1 MGKKI
6 NFGADADYYYNRGI
20 DKAEEG
26 KDIEAISDFYL
37 SLELDPGNIYTMSE
51 MAYSY
56 YELGLTEQAIKIY
69 YRILDADR
77 YSDIAYIGL
86 MQCFV
91 RENRIVSALYY
102 LNMGL
107 EYGALDTDYLPT
119 TEITEE
125 QQQTAV
131 PPELRVLHAG
141 DKTGVVGVARTIAA
155 SGDYKVARKMLEEV
169 SEKSEQYIDAGAY
182 LSFLSLAEG
191 NYEECE
197 AKAKEVLAKDPKNAC
212 AYCSLIVSCLS
223 RGDVDAAESYMYDL
237 DAVDVQDKENVMRVA
252 GCMAEIGND
261 ELCAKYFGRLFDITP
276 YEPDST
282 LMYALALFNL
292 HKRDDARSYMT
303 ALRRLYPDNGT
314 IAYYARLMNEP
325 NVNHIKLNVSI
336 PRREIQNRI
345 KYIDERFA
353 ELGDAEKVADAMF
366 DDEELY
372 EDVMWL
378 LFSNEYSL
386 ASHIGSFLCQDE
398 LWQPFILDRL
408 IDPDVPPA
416 VKKDYLLS
424 YLKYSKIKKFSLL
437 VGDVMLF
444 FSPRMP
450 KCSDDINIQDA
461 YWNAYATCA
470 FVTQS
475 FQSKL
480 NKIYKKIAEA
490 TVKPG
495 FKSDEVKSAVL
506 AAVMTRLSGAHSIF
520 YDKESCC
527 GIFDIEKRDYD
538 EYIKRFG
545 LEEEEAAA
553 EKRLAAYN
561 KKKTDEHVK
570 RTEEKENKQ

>member
-1 MGKKI
+1 
-6 NFGADADYYYNRGI
+6 
-20 DKAEEG
+20 
-26 KDIEAISDFYL
+26 
-37 SLELDPGNIYTMSE
+37 
-51 MAYSY
+51 
-56 YELGLTEQAIKIY
+56 
-69 YRILDADR
+69 
-77 YSDIAYIGL
+77 
-86 MQCFV
+86 
-91 RENRIVSALYY
+91 
-102 LNMGL
+102 
-107 EYGALDTDYLPT
+107 
-119 TEITEE
+119 
-125 QQQTAV
+125 
-131 PPELRVLHAG
+131 
-141 DKTGVVGVARTIAA
+141 
-155 SGDYKVARKMLEEV
+155 
-169 SEKSEQYIDAGAY
+169 
-182 LSFLSLAEG
+182 
-191 NYEECE
+191 
-197 AKAKEVLAKDPKNAC
+197 
-212 AYCSLIVSCLS
+212 
-223 RGDVDAAESYMYDL
+223 
-237 DAVDVQDKENVMRVA
+237 
-252 GCMAEIGND
+252 
-261 ELCAKYFGRLFDITP
+261 
-276 YEPDST
+276 
-282 LMYALALFNL
+282 MYALALFNL

-490 TVKPG
+490 T
-495 FKSDEVKSAVL
+495 
-506 AAVMTRLSGAHSIF
+506 TRF
-520 YDKESCC
+520 
-527 GIFDIEKRDYD
+527 
-538 EYIKRFG
+538 
-545 LEEEEAAA
+545 
-553 EKRLAAYN
+553 
-561 KKKTDEHVK
+561 
-570 RTEEKENKQ
+570 